1 MIETELGEWRR
12 THYSNNLDPSLAG
25 TDVII
30 MGWVSSVRG
39 HGNISF
45 LTIIDRMGE
54 IQIVAKKNSCPDN
67 VFETISKLK
76 EHSCIGLKG
85 KINASEKAPTGVEI
99 YPEDIRVFSMVEKSS
114 SI

>member
-45 LTIIDRMGE
+45 
-54 IQIVAKKNSCPDN
+54 
-67 VFETISKLK
+67 
-76 EHSCIGLKG
+76 
-85 KINASEKAPTGVEI
+85 
-99 YPEDIRVFSMVEKSS
+99 
-114 SI
+114 

>member
-54 IQIVAKKNSCPDN
+54 IQIVAKKNTCPDN
-67 VFETISKLK
+67 VFETILS
-76 EHSCIGLKG
+76 I
-85 KINASEKAPTGVEI
+85 
-99 YPEDIRVFSMVEKSS
+99 MVKNDMFP
-114 SI
+114 

>member
-12 THYSNNLDPSLAG
+12 THYSNILEPSLTG

-54 IQIVAKKNSCPDN
+54 IQIVAKKKFMS
-67 VFETISKLK
+67 
-76 EHSCIGLKG
+76 
-85 KINASEKAPTGVEI
+85 
-99 YPEDIRVFSMVEKSS
+99 R
-114 SI
+114 